1 MKGLDE
7 PLSGSNSSLGFMIFG
22 TVVGRYSR
30 KEQTAV
36 FEIDA
41 HQRNTM
47 NEAVPLSQV
56 KKIAFI
62 MQVLKLVSR

>member
-56 KKIAFI
+56 
-62 MQVLKLVSR
+62 